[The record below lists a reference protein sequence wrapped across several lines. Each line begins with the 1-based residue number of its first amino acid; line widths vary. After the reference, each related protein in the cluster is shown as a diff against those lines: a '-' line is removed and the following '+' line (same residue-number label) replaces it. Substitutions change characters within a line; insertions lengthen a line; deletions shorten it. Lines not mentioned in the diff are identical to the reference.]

1 MTFLS
6 ALFSPTTPAAQRRQA
21 GVTLLELLVVITI
34 LGLLTAAI
42 GTVALNYLGGA
53 KSDTTALKIDGA
65 LTALDYFRLDVGR
78 YPTQGEGLEAL
89 WQAPRGL
96 EAWSGPYVQKEE
108 ALVDAWDAALQYRSP
123 GEHGP
128 VDIFSYGS
136 DGEPGGADDAADITS
151 W

>member
-1 MTFLS
+1 MMPNS
-6 ALFSPTTPAAQRRQA
+6 ISPRRAKAQA

-53 KSDTTALKIDGA
+53 KSDTTALKIDQTVA
-65 LTALDYFRLDVGR
+65 ALDYFRLDVGR
-78 YPTQGEGLEAL
+78 YPTEEEGLEAL
-89 WQAPRGL
+89 WAAPRG
-96 EAWSGPYVQKEE
+96 ADNWNGPYVQKRD
-108 ALVDAWDAALQYRSP
+108 ALVDAWQAPLAYRFP

-128 VDIFSYGS
+128 VDVYSLGS
-136 DGEPGGADDAADITS
+136 DGREGGEDEARDVTS